1 MTSIA
6 RFSEIAAAAGDAARA
21 AMLHALLD
29 GRALTAGE
37 LARIAGVAPQT
48 ASGHLARLVEA
59 GLVAVVRQGRSRY
72 HRLASDAVAR
82 MLEGI
87 LLVGAEPGP
96 ARAPVRTGP
105 ADAALRRARTC
116 YDHLAGE
123 LGVAIA
129 DAMAQR
135 DHVDLTAEAG
145 EVTGAGLAFL
155 EGIGI
160 DIQAMLRQSRTRTRT
175 GRVLCRPCLDWS
187 ERRPHLAGLVGAAL
201 CRHCAERGWVRPI
214 PGGRALQVTP
224 AGAQALRGTFGVVLR

>member
-1 MTSIA
+1 MTTIA

-29 GRALTAGE
+29 GQALTAGE

-72 HRLASDAVAR
+72 HRLASEAVAR
-82 MLEGI
+82 MLESI
-87 LLVGAEPGP
+87 LLVGAQPRP
-96 ARAPVRTGP
+96 ARAPLRTGP

-129 DAMAQR
+129 EAMAGR
-135 DHVDLTAEAG
+135 GHVDLTAEAG
-145 EVTGAGLAFL
+145 EVTEAGLAFL
-155 EGIGI
+155 DGIGI
-160 DIQAMLRQSRTRTRT
+160 DTAALLRQSRTRA